1 MAIFL
6 SHSTAAEC
14 WKSGRFDALLGGP
27 SIAPWHR
34 PAGAADVERFATA
47 LAMDHLDIACAE
59 AGAFAGSRAEA
70 PRACKPFA
78 GEVRRLR
85 EGVLAFASEPLHLL
99 VPHKN
104 AVNPLKSTRC
114 HVRSAPLPCG
124 SFVRVGDDLL
134 LGSPELC
141 FAQMAAS
148 LPFVSLVKLGTE
160 LCSLYTLQPNGS
172 AGYERVLPPTTPRAL
187 EAYLGRC
194 AGMRGLADARKAA
207 RLVAASSGSPMETAL
222 ALILG
227 LPLRLGGYGLPRPIL
242 NHRID
247 ALQSGPNAM
256 ERRYYLCDLYWPEAR
271 VALEYDSDL
280 EHTGPS
286 RIANDARRRN
296 DLTSLSVTTI
306 TATRDQVMD
315 GRGLDRLA
323 HQVARALGARIR
335 SERGWSTRARGELF
349 RSLVAS

>member
-47 LAMDHLDIACAE
+47 LAMDRLDIACAE

-104 AVNPLKSTRC
+104 AVNSLKSTRC
-114 HVRSAPLPCG
+114 HVRSAPLSCG

-207 RLVAASSGSPMETAL
+207 CLVAASSGSPMETAL

>member
-1 MAIFL
+1 M
-6 SHSTAAEC
+6 
-14 WKSGRFDALLGGP
+14 
-27 SIAPWHR
+27 
-34 PAGAADVERFATA
+34 
-47 LAMDHLDIACAE
+47 
-59 AGAFAGSRAEA
+59 
-70 PRACKPFA
+70 
-78 GEVRRLR
+78 R

-104 AVNPLKSTRC
+104 AVNSLKSTRC
-114 HVRSAPLPCG
+114 HVRSAPLSCG

-207 RLVAASSGSPMETAL
+207 CLVAASSGSPMETAL

-335 SERGWSTRARGELF
+335 SKRGWSTRARGELF

>member
-47 LAMDHLDIACAE
+47 LAMDRLDIACTE
-59 AGAFAGSRAEA
+59 TGAFAGSRAEA

-85 EGVLAFASEPLHLL
+85 EGALAFASEPLHLL

-104 AVNPLKSTRC
+104 AVNPLKFTRC

-227 LPLRLGGYGLPRPIL
+227 LPLRLGGYGLPQPIL
-242 NHRID
+242 NHRVD

-323 HQVARALGARIR
+323 HQVARALGTRIR